1 MSEHIDVAK
10 VENSPLRRVRSVDD
24 FCRRYRL
31 GDDEKNRLTRLFGS
45 FATEQELLT
54 NATRAPVFR

>member
-1 MSEHIDVAK
+1 VSQHIDVSE
-10 VENSPLRRVRSVDD
+10 VENSSLRRVRSVDD

-31 GDDEKNRLTRLFGS
+31 CDAEKLRLTRLFGQ
-45 FATEQELLT
+45 FATEQELLM

>member
-10 VENSPLRRVRSVDD
+10 VENSALRRVRSVDD
-24 FCRRYRL
+24 FCCRYRL
-31 GDDEKNRLTRLFGS
+31 GPEEKIRLTRLFGQ
-45 FATEQELLT
+45 FATEQELLS

>member
-10 VENSPLRRVRSVDD
+10 VENSPLRRVRSVED

-31 GDDEKNRLTRLFGS
+31 GADEKIRLTRLFGQ
-45 FATEQELLT
+45 FATEQELLM